1 VGIDWDCEGRVR
13 CVAVVVVQRA
23 CEYEGSGAAVL
34 AGITLRVD
42 GALDGSWLDD
52 DGEAEPECGLA

>member
-1 VGIDWDCEGRVR
+1 MR
-13 CVAVVVVQRA
+13 CVAVAVVVVPRA
-23 CEYEGSGAAVL
+23 WEYEGSGAAAL
-34 AGITLRVD
+34 AGSTLRVD